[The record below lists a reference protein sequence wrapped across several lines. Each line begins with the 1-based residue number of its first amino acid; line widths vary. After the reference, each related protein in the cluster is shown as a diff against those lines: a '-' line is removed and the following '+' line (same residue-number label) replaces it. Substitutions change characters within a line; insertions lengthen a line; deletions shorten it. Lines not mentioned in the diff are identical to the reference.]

1 MSKIVNKSSVWIVIN
16 VVLGIAILLL
26 QSANAQTFDDGLMD
40 RARSASHMIPGM
52 PPVEVRF
59 QDFFHWKQPLS
70 EWYEG
75 GSSEIVDN
83 VIGVFQIRFSDGWIM
98 VDAADEKEL
107 LWDGDFSNDDYVL
120 IGDGLRGARM
130 IIATHEHSD
139 HIAGVIRGPWASE
152 IEAKSLLTTEQL
164 ETIVAG
170 PSYDPEFRISQEH
183 ADRFV
188 SVKYDELL
196 PIAPGVVLIKAP
208 GHTPGT
214 QIVYVL
220 LHDNT
225 EMLLVGD
232 VVWNAGALDNVSQ
245 KPLEASTRLE
255 EDREALFPQMQWL
268 KTILETSTHVVVAHD
283 AKAIDALIE
292 KGVIKDGV
300 ILGTSD

>member
-1 MSKIVNKSSVWIVIN
+1 MTKTVKKNAVWIVAT
-16 VVLGIAILLL
+16 VALGITVLLIQPAQA
-26 QSANAQTFDDGLMD
+26 QSFDDGLID
-40 RARSASHMIPGM
+40 RARTASRMIPGR

-59 QDFFHWKQPLS
+59 QGFFYWTSPLS
-70 EWYEG
+70 NWFED

-98 VDAADEKEL
+98 VDAAAEKEL
-107 LWDGDFSNDDYVL
+107 LWDGDFSDDEYEL

-130 IIATHEHSD
+130 IVATHEHSD
-139 HIAGVIRGPWASE
+139 HIAGVIRGPWASD
-152 IEAKSLLTTEQL
+152 IEAKSLLTIEQL

-170 PSYDPEFRISQEH
+170 PSYDPEFKISQEH

-188 SVKYDELL
+188 SVKYEELL

-232 VVWNAGALDNVSQ
+232 VVWNTGALESVSQ
-245 KPLEASTRLE
+245 KPLEASTNLG
-255 EDREALFPQMQWL
+255 EDREALVPQMKWL
-268 KTILETSTHVVVAHD
+268 KTMLDTSTHVVVAHD
-283 AKAIDALIE
+283 ANAIDVLIE

-300 ILGTSD
+300 FLGTLD

>member
-1 MSKIVNKSSVWIVIN
+1 MSKNNICHPVWKASNAALV
-16 VVLGIAILLL
+16 IAILLL
-26 QSANAQTFDDGLMD
+26 QSAHGQTFDDGLMD
-40 RARSASHMIPGM
+40 RVRSVSHMIPGKL
-52 PPVEVRF
+52 PVEVRF

-70 EWYEG
+70 GLYEG
-75 GSSEIVDN
+75 GSPEIVDN

-98 VDAADEKEL
+98 VDAAVEKEL
-107 LWDGDFSNDDYVL
+107 LWDGDFSNGNYAL

-130 IIATHEHSD
+130 IVATHEHSD
-139 HIAGVIRGPWASE
+139 HIAGVIRGPWASAA
-152 IEAKSLLTTEQL
+152 EAKSLLTTEQL

-170 PSYDPEFRISQEH
+170 PSYEPEFIISQEH

-208 GHTPGT
+208 GHSPGS

-232 VVWNAGALDNVSQ
+232 VIWNTGALDNVSQ
-245 KPLEASTRLE
+245 KPMDASVRLN
-255 EDREALFPQMQWL
+255 EDREAILPQMKWL
-268 KTILETSTHVVVAHD
+268 KSILGTSTHLVVAHD
-283 AKAIDALIE
+283 AKAMSALIE
-292 KGVIKDGV
+292 KGVIRDGI

>member
-1 MSKIVNKSSVWIVIN
+1 MSKNNNCHAVWKASNATLV
-16 VVLGIAILLL
+16 IAILLL
-26 QSANAQTFDDGLMD
+26 QSAHGQAFDDGLMD
-40 RARSASHMIPGM
+40 RVRSVSHMIPGT
-52 PPVEVRF
+52 PPAEVRF

-70 EWYEG
+70 DWYEG

-98 VDAADEKEL
+98 VDAAVEKEL
-107 LWDGDFSNDDYVL
+107 LWDGDFSNDNYAL

-130 IIATHEHSD
+130 IVATHEHSD

-208 GHTPGT
+208 GHSPGS

-232 VVWNAGALDNVSQ
+232 IVWNAGALDNVSQ

-255 EDREALFPQMQWL
+255 EDREALFPQMQ
-268 KTILETSTHVVVAHD
+268 
-283 AKAIDALIE
+283 
-292 KGVIKDGV
+292 
-300 ILGTSD
+300 